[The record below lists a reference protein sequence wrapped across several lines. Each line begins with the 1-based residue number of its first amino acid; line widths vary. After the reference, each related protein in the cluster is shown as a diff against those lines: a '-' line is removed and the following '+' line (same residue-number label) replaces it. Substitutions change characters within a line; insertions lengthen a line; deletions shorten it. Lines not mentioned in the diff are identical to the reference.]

1 MILPEITERK
11 TVQVPTVGGIAKGTE
26 ICVMWRKDNGTATGC
41 QQPVELFHGADDV
54 SHVFD
59 QVNRTNLSEHAVA
72 EREREMIQIR
82 DHIGPG
88 AWIPIQAYSAGL
100 FIEPA
105 ADIENRQL
113 AYRTRGAD
121 GYLRFRG

>member
-1 MILPEITERK
+1 
-11 TVQVPTVGGIAKGTE
+11 
-26 ICVMWRKDNGTATGC
+26 MWRNDNGTATGC

-88 AWIPIQAYSAGL
+88 AWIPIRPIAPGCLLSPQPTSRTGNWR
-100 FIEPA
+100 IE
-105 ADIENRQL
+105 
-113 AYRTRGAD
+113 RGALTD
-121 GYLRFRG
+121 TSGSEVSVPEPSGTAPVYRLRNPPDRV